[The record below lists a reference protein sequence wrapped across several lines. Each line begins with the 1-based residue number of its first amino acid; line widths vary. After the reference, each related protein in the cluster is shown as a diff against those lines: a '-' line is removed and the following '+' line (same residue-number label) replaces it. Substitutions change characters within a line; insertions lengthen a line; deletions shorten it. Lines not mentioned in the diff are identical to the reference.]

1 MTKQKILITDKLE
14 AFLKKE
20 KVLTKFKANATVLS
34 IKYDDIGEAF
44 DWSTSPEGFDFW
56 NNLENKYII

>member
-1 MTKQKILITDKLE
+1 MAKQKILITDELE

-20 KVLTKFKANATVLS
+20 KVLTKFKTNAASLS
-34 IKYDDIGEAF
+34 VKYSDISEAF

-56 NNLENKYII
+56 NKLDNKC